1 MKAFDWQ
8 RMALDKVPVEFLAE
22 VALRSLYTF
31 VLVFIFLK
39 ITGRRGVRQMSLFEV
54 LIILTLGSAA
64 GDVAFYDDVPL
75 LPVLVV
81 FVTLALLY
89 RGIMWLMGHSEKLED
104 LLEGKPIVVV
114 EEGQLAWEK
123 LHAENMTEFEFFME
137 LRVNSVEQ
145 LGQVRL
151 AILETN
157 GQISV
162 FYYPDEEVRAGLSIL
177 PAHCTTRYT
186 TIPQGD
192 LCLRALQHRNGDAGG
207 RKTNMSALRKCRMVE
222 GQPGETAYLTANM
235 SVLLRQADRFCCVT
249 AAAFY
254 RRRVLAIAD
263 RVTE

>member
-1 MKAFDWQ
+1 M
-8 RMALDKVPVEFLAE
+8 
-22 VALRSLYTF
+22 RSLYTF

-104 LLEGKPIVVV
+104 LLEETIVVV
-114 EEGQLAWEK
+114 EEGQLAGEAACGK
-123 LHAENMTEFEFFME
+123 HDRIRIFME

-145 LGQVRL
+145 LAVRL

-162 FYYPDEEVRAGLSIL
+162 FI
-177 PAHCTTRYT
+177 
-186 TIPQGD
+186 IPMK
-192 LCLRALQHRNGDAGG
+192 R
-207 RKTNMSALRKCRMVE
+207 
-222 GQPGETAYLTANM
+222 
-235 SVLLRQADRFCCVT
+235 
-249 AAAFY
+249 
-254 RRRVLAIAD
+254 
-263 RVTE
+263 

>member
-123 LHAENMTEFEFFME
+123 LHAENMTEFEF
-137 LRVNSVEQ
+137 LWSCGSTASSN
-145 LGQVRL
+145 L
-151 AILETN
+151 ARSGWQFSKPTGRSACFI
-157 GQISV
+157 
-162 FYYPDEEVRAGLSIL
+162 
-177 PAHCTTRYT
+177 
-186 TIPQGD
+186 IPMK
-192 LCLRALQHRNGDAGG
+192 R
-207 RKTNMSALRKCRMVE
+207 
-222 GQPGETAYLTANM
+222 
-235 SVLLRQADRFCCVT
+235 
-249 AAAFY
+249 
-254 RRRVLAIAD
+254 
-263 RVTE
+263 

>member
-137 LRVNSVEQ
+137 LA
-145 LGQVRL
+145 GQQR
-151 AILETN
+151 
-157 GQISV
+157 
-162 FYYPDEEVRAGLSIL
+162 RAAWPG
-177 PAHCTTRYT
+177 PAGNPRN
-186 TIPQGD
+186 Q
-192 LCLRALQHRNGDAGG
+192 RADQR
-207 RKTNMSALRKCRMVE
+207 
-222 GQPGETAYLTANM
+222 
-235 SVLLRQADRFCCVT
+235 VLLSR
-249 AAAFY
+249 
-254 RRRVLAIAD
+254 
-263 RVTE
+263 